1 MRLLAKTLDNR
12 SVVGCIR
19 SIMNNSKLTSKSQAT
34 ISQKDKQVVI
44 KKAMPMDIAYLQVL
58 ESTLTEWN
66 SDNDE
71 EDYRDL

>member
-1 MRLLAKTLDNR
+1 M
-12 SVVGCIR
+12 S
-19 SIMNNSKLTSKSQAT
+19 NSKLTSKFQAT
-34 ISQKDKQVVI
+34 IPQDIRATLKLKAGDQVIFEITRDKQVMI
-44 KKAMPMDIAYLQVL
+44 KKAMPTDIAYLRAL